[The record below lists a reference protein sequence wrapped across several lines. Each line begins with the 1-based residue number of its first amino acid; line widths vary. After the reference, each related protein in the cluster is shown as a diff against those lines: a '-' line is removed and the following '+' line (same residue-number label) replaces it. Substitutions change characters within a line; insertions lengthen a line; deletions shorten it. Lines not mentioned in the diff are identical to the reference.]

1 MHISF
6 VMKKFENSQIKME
19 VVDGILYATYK
30 AGLKLTLNDVQ
41 NIVKERLVLLEGKS
55 LPVLIIDAGVVS
67 MDKSAR
73 DFLSSEDGIS
83 GLKAAAIIENS
94 LFSKMLINFFLKL
107 TNPKLQVKA
116 FGSLEEALNW
126 LKTQ

>member
-1 MHISF
+1 MN
-6 VMKKFENSQIKME
+6 KFENSQIKME
-19 VVDGILYATYK
+19 IVDGILYATYK
-30 AGLKLTLNDVQ
+30 AGLKLSIDDVQ
-41 NIVKERLVLLEGKS
+41 NIVRERLVLLEGKT

-73 DFLSSEDGIS
+73 DYLSSEEGIS

-94 LFSKMLINFFLKL
+94 MFSKMLINFFLRL
-107 TNPKLQVKA
+107 TNPKLHVKA
-116 FGSLEEALNW
+116 FGSQDEALKW

>member
-6 VMKKFENSQIKME
+6 IMKKFENSQIKME
-19 VVDGILYATYK
+19 VEDGILYATYK
-30 AGLKLTLNDVQ
+30 AGLKLTLDDVK

-73 DFLSSEDGIS
+73 DFLSSEEGIS
-83 GLKAAAIIENS
+83 GLKSAAIIENS

-116 FGSLEEALNW
+116 FGSQDEALIW

>member
-1 MHISF
+1 MHLYF

-19 VVDGILYATYK
+19 LEDGVLFATYK
-30 AGLKLTLNDVQ
+30 AGLQLTLDDVQ
-41 NIVKERLVLLEGKS
+41 NIVKERLVLLDGQS

-73 DFLSSEDGIS
+73 DYLSSEDGIS
-83 GLKAAAIIENS
+83 GLKSAAIIENS

-116 FGSLEEALNW
+116 FVSHEEALKW

>member
-1 MHISF
+1 
-6 VMKKFENSQIKME
+6 MKKFENSQIKME
-19 VVDGILYATYK
+19 VSDGILFATYK
-30 AGLKLTLNDVQ
+30 AGLKLTLDDVQ
-41 NIVKERLVLLEGKS
+41 NIVKERLVLLEGKT

-73 DFLSSEDGIS
+73 DYLSSEEGIS
-83 GLKAAAIIENS
+83 GLKSAAIIENS

-107 TNPKLQVKA
+107 TNPKLHVKA
-116 FGSLEEALNW
+116 FGSHEDALKW

>member
-19 VVDGILYATYK
+19 VEDGILYATYK
-30 AGLKLTLNDVQ
+30 AGLKLTLDDVR

-73 DFLSSEDGIS
+73 DFLSSEEGIS
-83 GLKAAAIIENS
+83 GLKSAAIIENS

-107 TNPKLQVKA
+107 TNPKLQVRA
-116 FGSLEEALNW
+116 FGSHEEALNW
-126 LKTQ
+126 LRTQ

>member
-1 MHISF
+1 
-6 VMKKFENSQIKME
+6 MKKFENSQIKME

-30 AGLKLTLNDVQ
+30 SGLKLTLDDVQ
-41 NIVKERLVLLEGKS
+41 NIVKERLVLLDGKS

-116 FGSLEEALNW
+116 FGSHDEALNW